1 MYEVVG
7 DGGQVVAVQLQ
18 ALQAAQAA
26 DALGEGLQQVVAQDQ
41 GVLVRMQKNA
51 SFDYTGAVPDKQ
63 LID

>member
-7 DGGQVVAVQLQ
+7 DGGQVVAVQLE

-41 GVLVRMQKNA
+41 GVLV
-51 SFDYTGAVPDKQ
+51 
-63 LID
+63 